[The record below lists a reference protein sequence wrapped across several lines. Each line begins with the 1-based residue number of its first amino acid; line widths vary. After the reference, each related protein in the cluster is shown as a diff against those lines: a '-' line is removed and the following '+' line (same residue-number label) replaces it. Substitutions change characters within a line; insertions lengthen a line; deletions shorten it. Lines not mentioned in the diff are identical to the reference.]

1 MDRTSYVLAAFAA
14 NDLKPFTPVQIQK
27 FFFLA
32 ERLIGEDIGYEP
44 RFAFQPYHYGPFDKA
59 IYDALDSLVEQG
71 LVEVTQFGEKRRLY
85 SISNEG
91 RTAANF
97 ALGNVQTNVADK
109 LRELS
114 KFVTSL
120 SFRDL
125 VSVIYRDYPE
135 MRVNSVFRSE

>member
-1 MDRTSYVLAAFAA
+1 MDRANYVLAAFAA

-32 ERLIGEDIGYEP
+32 EKLIGEDIGYEP
-44 RFAFQPYHYGPFDKA
+44 RFAFKPYHYGPFDKA
-59 IYDALDSLVEQG
+59 IYDTLDSLVEKG

-85 SISNEG
+85 SISTDG
-91 RTAANF
+91 RTVANT
-97 ALGNVQTNVADK
+97 ALGDVRTTVADK

-135 MRVNSVFRSE
+135 MRANSVFRSE